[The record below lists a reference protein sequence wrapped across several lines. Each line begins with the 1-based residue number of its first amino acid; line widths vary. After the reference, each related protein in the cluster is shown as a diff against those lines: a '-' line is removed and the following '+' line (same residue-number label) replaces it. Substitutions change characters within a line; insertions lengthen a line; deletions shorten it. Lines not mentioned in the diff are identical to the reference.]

1 MSWLAVL
8 WFHYFA
14 HLVTPVERRTTARSV
29 LVVSMY
35 VRARQRRVTITFYS
49 VFVTI
54 PFWGYFLCFA
64 RNSIII
70 LSCWKSI
77 WLMKNIKLP
86 KPDVS
91 VQSKH
96 LQAVF
101 SADTEVS
108 CLFFCR
114 FHEHF
119 YAPHPYICN
128 SDITYDL
135 QKQFASS
142 SSYFLSNS
150 KTFMPFS
157 GFQISFLHL
166 FSIFL
171 SFYRLNLNRFY
182 LMNFYTASSFICS
195 VFDLL
200 DLIILKTAFDMP

>member
-1 MSWLAVL
+1 MFQYSLNT
-8 WFHYFA
+8 F
-14 HLVTPVERRTTARSV
+14 
-29 LVVSMY
+29 
-35 VRARQRRVTITFYS
+35 RQ
-49 VFVTI
+49 
-54 PFWGYFLCFA
+54 C
-64 RNSIII
+64 
-70 LSCWKSI
+70 
-77 WLMKNIKLP
+77 
-86 KPDVS
+86 S
-91 VQSKH
+91 VQTQK
-96 LQAVF
+96 
-101 SADTEVS
+101 
-108 CLFFCR
+108 
-114 FHEHF
+114 FHASSSVDFMSISMLHT
-119 YAPHPYICN
+119 HPYICN

-200 DLIILKTAFDMP
+200 DLIILKTAFDVP